1 MGYFPTKI
9 VLATDGSEDAAAAT
23 RAAVDLASRS
33 GSELH
38 VMHAFEFIPPREY
51 MSVALRLHSPS
62 DFSRHGWRLLDEQ
75 VERIE
80 EAGGAV
86 AGVQLKTGSPVDQ
99 ILYASEELEA
109 GLVVVGRRGLGGVKR
124 LLMGSVSEGV
134 VHHARCPVLVL
145 RSEEGVWPPSHVIMA
160 DDSSEDAKKAAGLAA
175 SIGGLFGASGSL
187 IQVYPR
193 MLKLSKKNGS
203 PESRMVEQALEQAEG
218 DLLGRAEELERLLG
232 SRPEVRLVVDEGADG
247 IDGIALTI
255 LNEAQKVGAPTLI
268 SVGSR
273 GLGRIR
279 RARVGSVSTKVVR
292 AADGP
297 VLVRP
302 REA

>member
-1 MGYFPTKI
+1 MNYFPTRI
-9 VLATDGSEDAAAAT
+9 LLATDGSEDAAVAT
-23 RAAVDLASRS
+23 RAAMDIANRS

-51 MSVALRLHSPS
+51 MNVALRLHSPS
-62 DFSRHGWRLLDEQ
+62 DFAGQGQRLLDEQ
-75 VERIE
+75 VRRVE
-80 EAGGAV
+80 EAGGNV
-86 AGVQLKTGSPVDQ
+86 AGAHLRMGSPVDQ

-134 VHHARCPVLVL
+134 VHHVRRPALVL
-145 RSEEGVWPPSHVIMA
+145 RSAEDIWPPSHVIMA
-160 DDSSEDAKKAAGLAA
+160 DDSSDDARKAAELVA

-187 IQVYPR
+187 VQVYPGL
-193 MLKLSKKNGS
+193 LKPSGANGS
-203 PESRMVEQALEQAEG
+203 PESRMVEQALRQAEE
-218 DLLGRAEELERLLG
+218 DLQSRARELEKHLG
-232 SRPEVRLVVDEGADG
+232 SRPEVRLVVDEGDE
-247 IDGIALTI
+247 GIALTI
-255 LNEAQKVGAPTLI
+255 LEEAQNQGVPTLI

-273 GLGRIR
+273 GLGRIGR
-279 RARVGSVSTKVVR
+279 VRVGSVSTKVVR

-297 VLVRP
+297 VLVHP